1 VHFFLSDFEVSPK
14 LVYKAMVYLAFFQ
27 LLKIN
32 NSLSWGLLDFQ
43 KLIIALAELY
53 WRRNDENNVRQEEKV
68 LRLLQHM
75 ETSEGFKRMIDK
87 TLK

>member
-1 VHFFLSDFEVSPK
+1 
-14 LVYKAMVYLAFFQ
+14 
-27 LLKIN
+27 
-32 NSLSWGLLDFQ
+32 LLDFQ